1 MLTKLQ
7 RLNSV
12 KSEEIV
18 IAAPEKKPECKQLT
32 VTQQQEQRRI
42 ILALYLQSRGHRALS
57 PVVKT
62 VDKSNEEVKEAPVR
76 HLYEQGDSPP
86 YEAAR
91 KKKKVKISVEM
102 NDILPHDGSGEEEEP
117 IRSLNNDLSHL

>member
-1 MLTKLQ
+1 M
-7 RLNSV
+7 
-12 KSEEIV
+12 
-18 IAAPEKKPECKQLT
+18 
-32 VTQQQEQRRI
+32 
-42 ILALYLQSRGHRALS
+42 
-57 PVVKT
+57 KT
-62 VDKSNEEVKEAPVR
+62 VDKSAEEVKEAPVR
-76 HLYEQGDSPP
+76 YLHEQGDSPP